1 MWGFLKRSKA
11 PALDPTYGD
20 PHRKALIRALEKRR
34 WKFARELLTMAADPD
49 EMAFLMEAV
58 GGVDGIQD
66 WIGEWIDAEPDST
79 LPVLVAGCH
88 AVHWAW
94 DARGGKRAKYT
105 TAEQF
110 KGFHERLHYAE
121 SLLEKV
127 LAREP
132 DNVTARAWLVTSAR
146 GLGVGA
152 AEARERFEAVTRLH
166 PGHVVAH
173 EQRLQYL
180 CAKWSGS
187 HEEMFDFAR
196 GAAAAAGPFSLLH
209 ELVAVAHFERWEAT
223 DIEDGN
229 AYFDSDEVRA
239 ELLAA
244 AESSIFHP
252 DYVPAGPGWAP
263 RLAIFALTFELAEEF
278 DAAAHAFALLDGMVT
293 EWPWQVLGDPVEKF
307 TASRDWV
314 ATNRGAA

>member
-1 MWGFLKRSKA
+1 M
-11 PALDPTYGD
+11 LDPTYGD

-34 WKFARELLTMAADPD
+34 WKFARELFDMATDPD
-49 EMAFLMEAV
+49 EMAYLMEAA

-94 DARGGKRAKYT
+94 EARGGKRAKYT
-105 TAEQF
+105 SAAQF
-110 KGFHERLHYAE
+110 RGFHERLRYAE
-121 SLLEKV
+121 AVLHKV
-127 LAREP
+127 LDREP
-132 DNVTARAWLVTSAR
+132 DNVTARAWLVTSSR

-152 AEARERFEAVTRLH
+152 VEARERFEAVIRLH

-180 CAKWSGS
+180 CDKWCGS

-196 GAAAAAGPFSLLH
+196 GVAATAGPNSLLH
-209 ELVAVAHFERWEAT
+209 ELVAVAHLEKWLTIEAG
-223 DIEDGN
+223 EDKE
-229 AYFDSDEVRA
+229 YMLSEEVCA

-244 AESSIFHP
+244 ADNSIFHP

-263 RLAIFALTFELAEEF
+263 RLATFAMALELADEF
-278 DAAAHAFALLDGMVT
+278 DAAWRAFALLDGTVT
-293 EWPWQVLGDPVEKF
+293 EWPWQMIGDPVERF
-307 TASRDWV
+307 VASRDYV
-314 ATNRGAA
+314 NDNLG